1 MLGRW
6 KIFAADLLRILALA
20 AIILFLMVQFKGSR
34 ISTAAFEDVSG
45 VVIAASGLPAAPQ
58 QAEITEGQEQAQ
70 AQEQTEAA
78 ETQEQ
83 TPEQA
88 ETAEVPEQAQE
99 QVQAPAQPGDNQM
112 FKRLYGLDPEAY
124 DGVLLYY
131 PTTNMNAEEL
141 LLIKL
146 KGSSQEEIREQQ
158 EIVQTAM
165 ETRRQTQM
173 HTFEG
178 YAPQQYATLE
188 HSVIDVQGNYLLFVS
203 GDFAQQTQIAFEKSL
218 AQ

>member
-58 QAEITEGQEQAQ
+58 QAEITEGQAQ

-203 GDFAQQTQIAFEKSL
+203 GDFAQQTQTAFEKSL

>member
-70 AQEQTEAA
+70 EQTEAA

-88 ETAEVPEQAQE
+88 ETAEVPAQAQE

>member
-6 KIFAADLLRILALA
+6 KIFAADLLRILTLA

-58 QAEITEGQEQAQ
+58 QAEITEGQAQ

-203 GDFAQQTQIAFEKSL
+203 GDFAQQTQTAFEKSL